1 MKSGLMEL
9 SFLRKLSDEELR
21 ELESLLV
28 SEEIKQLSRVIE
40 TPNGTNEDSEMYSME
55 KEIWDKINTNLQ
67 ILQRHIGRVNYNKGN
82 KQ

>member
-1 MKSGLMEL
+1 MKLGLLEL

-55 KEIWDKINTNLQ
+55 KEIWDKINANLQ
-67 ILQRHIGRVNYNKGN
+67 ILQRHIRRVNYNKGN
-82 KQ
+82 